1 MMCGIAGGRARRSA
15 RKGSLRTIVLCAA
28 PVVLLALGAC
38 STATKR
44 PMVSK
49 AETEAE
55 AEKQRELIVHE
66 TVQQYRRLWNV
77 AVPMLERN
85 VDLCRDKTR
94 LSLEGNWGN
103 KYSFGDEYES
113 TMTRLGYAATATLAA
128 TGSGSALTQAGV
140 GLGDTLVR
148 INGWTV
154 PAGKDAIKQ
163 MFEKLDEATKQ
174 NPVVHLSLVTTSGP
188 REVDVT
194 AHGICAYD
202 FAILHSDVVNAGS
215 DGEHIVL
222 TTGLMRF
229 AQDDVELATVFGH
242 EMAHNVMGHVGK
254 EKSAKLWTGLLGALT
269 GGVSLL
275 FTGTHPEG
283 DPAELESEADYV
295 GLYLIARAGYSADSA
310 ANIWRRVALEH
321 PGSASAKLATDHPST
336 PERFV
341 FLEKTA
347 AEIDGKIS
355 RGAPLVPEFRKQ

>member
-1 MMCGIAGGRARRSA
+1 MCGVAGGRARISA
-15 RKGSLRTIVLCAA
+15 HKRLLRTIVLCAA
-28 PVVLLALGAC
+28 SVVLLALGAC

-55 AEKQRELIVHE
+55 AEKQRELIVQE
-66 TVQQYRRLWNV
+66 IAQQYQRLWNV
-77 AVPMLERN
+77 VVPMLERN
-85 VDLCRDKTR
+85 VDLCRDKTK

-128 TGSGSALTQAGV
+128 TGGGSALAQAGV
-140 GLGDTLVR
+140 EPGDTLIR
-148 INGWTV
+148 INGWAV
-154 PAGKDAIKQ
+154 PDGKDAIKQ
-163 MFEKLDEATKQ
+163 VFEKLQDALKQ
-174 NPVVHLSLVTTSGP
+174 NAVVHLSLATKRGL

-194 AHGICAYD
+194 AHRICAYD
-202 FAILHSDVVNAGS
+202 FAILPSDVVNAGS
-215 DGEHIVL
+215 DGEHIIVS
-222 TTGLMRF
+222 TGLMRF
-229 AQDDVELATVFGH
+229 AQDDVEIATVFGH
-242 EMAHNVMGHVGK
+242 EMAHNVMGHVDK
-254 EKSAKLWTGLLGALT
+254 EKSAKLWTGLLGALS

-283 DPAELESEADYV
+283 DPAEIESEADYV
-295 GLYLIARAGYSADSA
+295 GLYLMARAGYSVDSA
-310 ANIWRRVALEH
+310 ANIWRRMALEH

-347 AEIDGKIS
+347 AEIGGKIS